1 VSTLFRLLVMMAM
14 LTVLGLSFQ
23 QEIEHLIEK
32 TGISWGSNPKQA
44 TPASL
49 EELRYADPALDEL
62 RQELASLDTDPNLVK
77 AELSWLQHRKTSC
90 PDNSADGKKCW
101 AELNQEHQRA
111 LQRRLINLLLH
122 ATSAS
127 TSRGFNLPTQLD
139 DEVVPHQRRRPMAFA
154 PEAGI
159 LLSMRRRSREVL
171 VSDLSKGEV
180 INTIS
185 SSNENSIRGTGLS
198 LSPNGRLALFNNEQ
212 RSQLISTF
220 SGKVLRQFDHFSD
233 SIVTLSPT
241 GAFILE
247 WNAYQVTLHD
257 TVSGEMLTRRPQQL
271 LDVRALPRSSNR
283 RVYDPKSST
292 LFNWNSRGK
301 GAYALHINGGKNP
314 EIRKGRS
321 YPLPA
326 NFTANL
332 ENATFNPR
340 NETLLLLTR
349 TDIHEL
355 DLVSGNLRR
364 VAPLDIQARR
374 VTLLADGPYLFIS
387 GKSELKNRD
396 AFVTIHIPTGRYA
409 YANPLD
415 GSVAAVLPL
424 PVGSMLLTAS
434 DRGIG
439 LLPTEPSAHSYIY
452 LDIEREK
459 KEERAYAATGKM
471 PEPETAI
478 ASAPSVYKCTKAS
491 GQTIY
496 SDAPCP
502 GQERQLAIAPA
513 SPASKPPVADLYRV
527 GRGENG
533 LREAVKK
540 GVLRPANPT
549 DLERWLVMRAY
560 SGNSEKMS
568 ETIRRADKYVI
579 LRPAGFL
586 GGLNGA
592 NARVF
597 IVTRRENA
605 PIGDLGHSAVLYAFS
620 GACTGA
626 LCGR

>member
-1 VSTLFRLLVMMAM
+1 MSTLFRSLVMMA
-14 LTVLGLSFQ
+14 LLAVLGLFFH
-23 QEIEHLIEK
+23 QEIEHLIAK
-32 TGISWGSNPKQA
+32 TGITWGPNPEQA
-44 TPASL
+44 APASL
-49 EELRYADPALDEL
+49 EDLRYGDPVLDEL

-77 AELSWLQHRKTSC
+77 AELSWLRHREISC
-90 PDNSADGKKCW
+90 PDNSADGKKCR
-101 AELNQEHQRA
+101 AELNQEHLRA
-111 LQRRLINLLLH
+111 LQRKLINLLLH

-127 TSRGFNLPTQLD
+127 TYRGIKLPMQLD

-154 PEAGI
+154 PEVGI
-159 LLSMRRRSREVL
+159 MISMRRRSREVL
-171 VSDLSKGEV
+171 VSDLSKGEI
-180 INTIS
+180 INAIS
-185 SSNENSIRGTGLS
+185 SSNENPIRGTGLS
-198 LSPNGRLALFNNEQ
+198 LSSNGRLALFNNEQ

-220 SGKVLRQFDHFSD
+220 SGKVLRQIDHFSD

-257 TVSGEMLTRRPQQL
+257 TVSGEILARRPQQM
-271 LDVRALPRSSNR
+271 LDARALPSSSNR

-301 GAYALHINGGKNP
+301 SLYALHINGNKNP
-314 EIRKGRS
+314 KIMKGRS

-326 NFTANL
+326 NFTTNL
-332 ENATFNPR
+332 ENATFNPS
-340 NETLLLLTR
+340 NETLLLFTR

-374 VTLLADGPYLFIS
+374 AVLLAEGSYLFIG

-396 AFVTIHIPTGRYA
+396 AFATIHVPTGRYA
-409 YANPLD
+409 YADPLD
-415 GSVAAVLPL
+415 GTVAAVLPM
-424 PVGSMLLTAS
+424 PGGMLLTAS

-439 LLPTEPSAHSYIY
+439 LRPAEPAGHNYVS
-452 LDIEREK
+452 LDIERGI
-459 KEERAYAATGKM
+459 KEERAYADAGKM
-471 PEPETAI
+471 PEPEAAT
-478 ASAPSVYKCTKAS
+478 ASAPSVYKCTKAN

-496 SDAPCP
+496 SDLPCP
-502 GQERQLAIAPA
+502 GQERQKAITSK
-513 SPASKPPVADLYRV
+513 SPVSNPPVTDLYRV

-540 GVLRPANPT
+540 GVLRPANPA
-549 DLERWLVMRAY
+549 DLERWLVMRAN
-560 SGNSEKMS
+560 SGNSEKMPES
-568 ETIRRADKYVI
+568 IRRADKYVI

-605 PIGDLGHSAVLYAFS
+605 PIGDLGHSAVLYAYS